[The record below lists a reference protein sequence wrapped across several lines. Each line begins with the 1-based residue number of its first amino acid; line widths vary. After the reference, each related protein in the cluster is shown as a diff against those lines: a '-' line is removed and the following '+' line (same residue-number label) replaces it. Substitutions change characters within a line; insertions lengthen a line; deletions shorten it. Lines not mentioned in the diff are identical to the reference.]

1 MINSTNDILNFRYK
15 SKHLTWNWSN
25 LARVIPRS
33 NIIET
38 LKLQPLVYKQFK
50 LVIDEN
56 GSCHINEDSK
66 TNDVFFYT
74 TYHVNKKL
82 NITRVPNL
90 QNIITNHPFE
100 FNNLVCAGDDT
111 FLSVIITYLQE
122 IKHLFKK
129 IYYEAKD
136 IECDWVTTIP
146 MGTIM
151 AYMLRCGGDQILHH
165 INKPKNKTKLIG
177 WAFGSKWP
185 KNTERIWNRVKLKHF
200 TKNSELM
207 DNMFCDPLEYFEKL
221 SDYKFFACPLG
232 NGIQT
237 PKICESILCET
248 VPVVTNHIAH
258 RELRD
263 IYDLPLLI
271 VDKWSDLTEELLNEA
286 YENKFKYI
294 NWQKEKSK
302 FLVENFQN
310 LLK

>member
-1 MINSTNDILNFRYK
+1 MIKYINGILNFRYGSRFHAEDWNYNK
-15 SKHLTWNWSN
+15 ASKETT
-25 LARVIPRS
+25 IG
-33 NIIET
+33 IINS
-38 LKLQPLVYKQFK
+38 KPLVSNHFK
-50 LVIDEN
+50 LVIFED
-56 GSCHINEDSK
+56 GAYINSDAIS
-66 TNDVFFYT
+66 NDVYCDCCGID
-74 TYHVNKKL
+74 KL
-82 NITRVPNL
+82 PQLVDP
-90 QNIITNHPFE
+90 QHFKP
-100 FNNLVCAGDDT
+100 NNLVCCGRDWR
-111 FLSVIITYLQE
+111 LSTKINRLTE

>member
-1 MINSTNDILNFRYK
+1 MITSITDILNFRYRAWF
-15 SKHLTWNWSN
+15 LTWFEPN
-25 LARVIPRS
+25 LLS
-33 NIIET
+33 QQKIEEILT
-38 LKLQPLVYKQFK
+38 TEPLVFNHFKVTVVQKQK
-50 LVIDEN
+50 PN
-56 GSCHINEDSK
+56 GNVESV
-66 TNDVFFYT
+66 TNDVFCDVT
-74 TYHVNKKL
+74 KLSKIKHVL
-82 NITRVPNL
+82 TGSRF
-90 QNIITNHPFE
+90 Q
-100 FNNLVCAGDDT
+100 FNNLVCAGDDRP
-111 FLSVIITYLQE
+111 LSANIEYLKE
-122 IKHLFKK
+122 VKHLFKK

-165 INKPKNKTKLIG
+165 INKPKNKTKLISS
-177 WAFGSKWP
+177 AFGSRWP
-185 KNTERIWNRVKLKHF
+185 KLTNKIEDRSSLVAF
-200 TKNSELM
+200 TRSSQFM
-207 DNMFCDPLEYFEKL
+207 DNMFCDPLDYFEKL

-271 VDKWSDLTEELLNEA
+271 VDNWSDLTEELLNEA
-286 YENKFKYI
+286 YENKYKHI
-294 NWQKEKSK
+294 DWQKEKAK

>member
-1 MINSTNDILNFRYK
+1 M
-15 SKHLTWNWSN
+15 
-25 LARVIPRS
+25 
-33 NIIET
+33 
-38 LKLQPLVYKQFK
+38 
-50 LVIDEN
+50 
-56 GSCHINEDSK
+56 
-66 TNDVFFYT
+66 TNDVFCDVT
-74 TYHVNKKL
+74 ILSKLKHVL
-82 NITRVPNL
+82 TGRRF
-90 QNIITNHPFE
+90 Q
-100 FNNLVCAGDDT
+100 FNNLVCAGDDIH
-111 FLSVIITYLQE
+111 LSANIEYLKE
-122 IKHLFKK
+122 VKHLFKK

-151 AYMLRCGGDQILHH
+151 FYMLRCGGDQILHH
-165 INKPKNKTKLIG
+165 INKPKNKTKLISS
-177 WAFGSKWP
+177 AFGSRWP
-185 KNTERIWNRVKLKHF
+185 KLTNKIKDRSSLVAF
-200 TKNSELM
+200 TRSSQFM
-207 DNMFCDPLEYFEKL
+207 DNMFCDPLDYFEKL

-271 VDKWSDLTEELLNEA
+271 VNKWEDLTAELLNEA
-286 YENKFKYI
+286 YESKFKHVD
-294 NWQKEKSK
+294 WQKEKAK